1 MAEWERELLA
11 GDDANTPAAE
21 QPAETAPAEEKPAE
35 PAVEGEKADEQ
46 AE

>member
-35 PAVEGEKADEQ
+35 PAAASEETDEKAE
-46 AE
+46 